1 MSAQLALRPVSVKR
15 LKPAQLALRPVSVKR
30 LKPPKPSEREQGRHS
45 TRFTLLRLPVYKP
58 TRSCLYSML
67 LLDV

>member
-15 LKPAQLALRPVSVKR
+15 LKPP
-30 LKPPKPSEREQGRHS
+30 KPTPSEREQGRHS

-58 TRSCLYSML
+58 TRSCLYSIV